1 MTVPGK
7 IFKKS
12 RERSITGQT
21 ADLKP
26 GPRSVKR
33 AAMKLQ
39 NKIPLYVVAI
49 VLLVGGAG
57 AIAVL
62 SIQRQAST
70 DQFEQTAKALTSA
83 ISSTLQQDML
93 IGERSHIQ
101 DTLNSLNNRSSV
113 AKVDILTTKNQIWA
127 STNSTTIGF
136 YGRADTKS
144 LISSGTPMSMLS
156 EPENGSLSV
165 TEPIQVQSAC
175 LECHGRIAPAPNK
188 QGLLGAIRVDVS
200 TAVLDQSLARSRD
213 VMIGLGALMFVL
225 VAGAIVFL
233 LRRLILKPLGSLISA
248 ASLISRGD
256 YSTRVPVSN
265 KKSELGAVSFAF
277 NNMVNDMEEY
287 THQLQHANR
296 ELERANRMKSEF
308 LANMSHELRTP
319 LNVIIGFSEVL
330 RDSPPD
336 GITETDRQEFCEN
349 IISSGYDLLELIN
362 DVLDLSKVE
371 AGQMQFS
378 PEEFYIGPALSEI
391 IATLQPLAARKEIKL
406 EVTVSERLSSITSD
420 FGKFKQIVY
429 NLSGNAIK
437 FTPAGGEVIV
447 SATVLGSM
455 ARFAVADNGIGIAAA
470 DQERIFSEFQQV
482 DGSASR
488 QHEGTG
494 LGLALTRR
502 FVEMQGGHIWVESAP
517 GEGSTFYFTLPLAE
531 QTLPAATPADR
542 LPDSD
547 VAGNRPRSQPAAEP
561 DVTRILVVEDDPKT
575 AELIGLWLEQ
585 DGYDVEYAADGVE
598 AVEKAKSIHPF
609 AVCLDVMLPN
619 QDGWQVLRQLKADP
633 ETADAGVI
641 VCSAVDNPQM
651 GFALGAADY
660 CVKPLSRRPLLDKL
674 RHLQVV
680 TPLRRSRPQ
689 MLVADSD
696 PSAAAETAAILERQ
710 GFAVIKAGT
719 GEEAWEMALENLPDI
734 IIMDQRISG
743 TGFFDVVSM
752 LRQHPITVDIPV
764 ILTASS
770 DAAIAENNLLDI
782 GAVRRVIRKE
792 GGIRQELLD
801 EVFRLERFQPERARL
816 VDVETGLFNRRYFQK
831 RLTQEVRRAIR
842 YSLDLSVLLVSIDG
856 GETSGVDQASLAKS
870 LAGLLA
876 ANVRAADQPARYDD
890 RRFAVILPETA
901 GGDAVKVAQKLV
913 DLVSKTKFL
922 SDVGAGFRFT
932 ISAAVADCPRGAFT
946 AEQIVEKLESGIES
960 IVKQG
965 GNQSRLV

>member
-1 MTVPGK
+1 MTVPGR

-21 ADLKP
+21 AGLKP

-70 DQFEQTAKALTSA
+70 DQFKQTAMALTSA

-93 IGERSHIQ
+93 INERSHIQ
-101 DTLNSLNNRSSV
+101 DTLNRLNTRNSV

-136 YGRADTKS
+136 YGRADTQN
-144 LISSGTPMSMLS
+144 LISSGTPRSMLS

-188 QGLLGAIRVDVS
+188 QGLLGAIRVNVS

-213 VMIGLGALMFVL
+213 VMIGLGALMFAL
-225 VAGAIVFL
+225 VAGTIVFL

-248 ASLISRGD
+248 ASLISSGD
-256 YSTRVPVSN
+256 YSTRVPVSK

-277 NNMVNDMEEY
+277 NNMVNEMEEH
-287 THQLQHANR
+287 THQLQQANR
-296 ELERANRMKSEF
+296 ELERASRMKTEF

-330 RDSPPD
+330 KDSPPD

-349 IISSGYDLLELIN
+349 IISSGYHLLELIN

-371 AGQMQFS
+371 AGRMQFS

-391 IATLQPLAARKEIKL
+391 IANLQPLAARKEIKL
-406 EVTVSERLSSITSD
+406 EVAVSERLSSITSD
-420 FGKFKQIVY
+420 LGKFKQIVY
-429 NLSGNAIK
+429 NLAGNAIK
-437 FTPAGGEVIV
+437 FTPAGGKVIV

-470 DQERIFSEFQQV
+470 DQERIFAEFQQL

-517 GEGSTFYFTLPLAE
+517 DEGSTFYFTLPLAE
-531 QTLPAATPADR
+531 RTLPAAIPADR
-542 LPDSD
+542 LPGTD
-547 VAGNRPRSQPAAEP
+547 VAGSRPRSQPAAEP

-585 DGYDVEYAADGVE
+585 DGYDVEFAADGAE
-598 AVEKAKSIHPF
+598 AVEKAKNIHPF

-641 VCSAVDNPQM
+641 ICSAVDNPQM

-680 TPLRRSRPQ
+680 TPPRRSRPQ

-696 PSAAAETAAILERQ
+696 PRALAETAAILERQ

-764 ILTASS
+764 ILTAGS
-770 DAAIAENNLLDI
+770 DAAVAENDLLDT
-782 GAVRRVIRKE
+782 GAVRQVIRKE

-801 EVFRLERFQPERARL
+801 EVFRLERFHPERARL

-842 YSLDLSVLLVSIDG
+842 YSLDLSVLVISIDG
-856 GETSGVDQASLAKS
+856 GETSGADQASLAKA

-876 ANVRAADQPARYDD
+876 ANVRAADQPVRYDD

-913 DLVSKTKFL
+913 DLVSRTKFFN
-922 SDVGAGFRFT
+922 DAGAGFRFT
-932 ISAAVADCPRGAFT
+932 VSAAVADCPRGAFT
-946 AEQIVEKLESGIES
+946 AEQIVEKLESGVES
-960 IVKQG
+960 LVKQG